1 MSLEIVVAL
10 ILTASAKSKG
20 SSELSI
26 LVWFVTVIVVIS
38 IIVVSRIS
46 SATEDL
52 DELAYKSVDLE
63 GACEGVFSADAKQL
77 T

>member
-10 ILTASAKSKG
+10 ILTASAKNKG
-20 SSELSI
+20 NSELSI
-26 LVWFVTVIVVIS
+26 LVCFVTVIIVIS

-52 DELAYKSVDLE
+52 DELA
-63 GACEGVFSADAKQL
+63 
-77 T
+77 